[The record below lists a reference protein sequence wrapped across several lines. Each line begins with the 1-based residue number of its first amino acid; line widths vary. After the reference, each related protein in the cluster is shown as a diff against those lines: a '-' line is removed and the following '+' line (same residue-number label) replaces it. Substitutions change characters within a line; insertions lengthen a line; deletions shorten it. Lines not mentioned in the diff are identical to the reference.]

1 LKLAPAISGAF
12 FMCPP
17 WKGTEKGAYWGE
29 LEDMM
34 PLPTFLTL
42 IAVVIVAAGASLM
55 LVQWAGV
62 PMGLAA
68 LGAMAIALLLK
79 VRLWH

>member
-1 LKLAPAISGAF
+1 MQKAHVLWVREIP
-12 FMCPP
+12 
-17 WKGTEKGAYWGE
+17 
-29 LEDMM
+29 M

-42 IAVVIVAAGASLM
+42 IATVILTAGASLV

-62 PMGLAA
+62 PLGIAA
-68 LGAMAIALLLK
+68 VAAMALALLVK

>member
-1 LKLAPAISGAF
+1 
-12 FMCPP
+12 
-17 WKGTEKGAYWGE
+17 
-29 LEDMM
+29 MM

>member
-1 LKLAPAISGAF
+1 
-12 FMCPP
+12 
-17 WKGTEKGAYWGE
+17 
-29 LEDMM
+29 M

-42 IAVVIVAAGASLM
+42 IATVILAAGASLA
-55 LVQWAGV
+55 LVQWAGL

-68 LGAMAIALLLK
+68 VAAMALALLVK